1 MKTDKRQ
8 RTLLIVTGL
17 VLAFFV
23 GDKLVYTPLT
33 NLWNSRQRERTE
45 LQQQIKEGRDLID
58 REDQLRA
65 QWRMMRTNALPRNES
80 LAQEQLLKALED
92 WATES
97 NVSINGTAP
106 QWKSEDDDHRT
117 LVCRVDAS
125 GSLWQL
131 CRFIYHIEN
140 GPMGL
145 KLDSV
150 DITSRDNTGQLLA
163 LGLQVN
169 ALVLTPQNQTR

>member
-1 MKTDKRQ
+1 MKTDNRQ
-8 RTLLIVTGL
+8 KILLILTGI

-23 GDKLVYTPLT
+23 GDKLIYTPLT
-33 NLWNSRQRERTE
+33 DLWKAREKE
-45 LQQQIKEGRDLID
+45 LVDLRLQIKEGNDLID

-65 QWRMMRTNALPRNES
+65 KWRTMRTNALPRSES
-80 LAQEQLLKALED
+80 LAQEQLLKSLED
-92 WATES
+92 WAQES
-97 NVSINGTAP
+97 NVSLNGTAP
-106 QWKSEDDDHRT
+106 QWKSEDDNHRT

-131 CRFIYHIEN
+131 SRFIYHIEK

-169 ALVLTPQNQTR
+169 ALVLMPQNQTR